1 MISSSSLILRPP
13 KVGRWKYFIGICG
26 GVVRSLEREFRAPPW
41 GPRPGPSGEGWLQ
54 LGEGAGGA
62 ASPHREAEGGRAA
75 AGPARK
81 EKLLPAEATH
91 GPARLRGAL
100 CLPGTVGPRPASQ
113 GGRPRD
119 THITSRLQSK
129 WALSGPRGRTRFPLF
144 RLDPIQ
150 KCQTQ
155 LPGSTGIFGALNSGP
170 HR

>member
-13 KVGRWKYFIGICG
+13 KVRRWKYFIGICG
-26 GVVRSLEREFRAPPW
+26 GVVRSLERELRAPPW

-100 CLPGTVGPRPASQ
+100 SPRDRRAQACISGGGGPGTPTSLRDSSRNGHSRGPGGARDSHSSALTPFRSAKRNFRAGQ
-113 GGRPRD
+113 GFSEP
-119 THITSRLQSK
+119 
-129 WALSGPRGRTRFPLF
+129 
-144 RLDPIQ
+144 
-150 KCQTQ
+150 
-155 LPGSTGIFGALNSGP
+155 
-170 HR
+170 